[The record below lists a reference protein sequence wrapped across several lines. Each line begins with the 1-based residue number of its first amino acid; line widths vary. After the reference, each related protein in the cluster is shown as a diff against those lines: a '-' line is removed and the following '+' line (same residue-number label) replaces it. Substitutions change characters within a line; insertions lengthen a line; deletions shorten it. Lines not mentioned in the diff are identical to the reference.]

1 MRVVGL
7 TGGIGTGKSTVG
19 ERLRARGVPVL
30 DADQVARA
38 VVAPGEP
45 ALAEIAAAFGP
56 DALDDH
62 GGLNRAAMRARIARD
77 PAARRTLEA
86 ITHPRIQAETARW
99 LAAQADAGHTVA
111 VVEAALLVETGSY
124 RLYPELVVVSCA
136 PEVQVA
142 RVMARDG
149 QTEAQARAL
158 LGAQLPLADKEAVA
172 TVILRND
179 GDRAALE
186 SQVDALLQRWA
197 RAVAQGT

>member
-7 TGGIGTGKSTVG
+7 TGGIATGKSTVG
-19 ERLRARGVPVL
+19 ARLRARGVPVL

-56 DALDDH
+56 DALDA
-62 GGLNRAAMRARIARD
+62 GGALDRGAMRARIARD
-77 PAARRTLEA
+77 PTARRTLEA
-86 ITHPRIQAETARW
+86 ITHPRIHAETARW
-99 LAAQADAGHTVA
+99 LATQAAAGHPVA

-124 RLYPELVVVSCA
+124 RHYPELVVVSCDPA
-136 PEVQVA
+136 VQLA

-158 LGAQLPLADKEAVA
+158 IGTQLPLADKETVA
-172 TVILRND
+172 TVVLRND
-179 GDRAALE
+179 GDRAALDA
-186 SQVDALLQRWA
+186 QVDALLRRWA
-197 RAVAQGT
+197 DAAAQGT